1 MRIVMSR
8 KPGAN
13 QDWCRRDARTTN
25 RRRSGIALLVVL
37 VALAIVSTI
46 WLLLLRMSL
55 MHHRQ
60 ARREAFVAQSRWLAE
75 SAFDQTGRRL
85 KADAKSEGLCWS
97 VPAKELDGQHAA
109 NVVVEIRSVKDAPQ
123 RREVT
128 VVADF
133 PINSPQRSRT
143 RRVRQIDL

>member
-1 MRIVMSR
+1 MR
-8 KPGAN
+8 GQN
-13 QDWCRRDARTTN
+13 QTRCRRAARTTT

-46 WLLLLRMSL
+46 GMLLLRMSL

-60 ARREAFVAQSRWLAE
+60 AQRETFVAQSRWLAE
-75 SAFDQTGRRL
+75 SAFDQAGRRL
-85 KADAKSEGLCWS
+85 KADAKSEGFTWS
-97 VPAKELDGQHAA
+97 VPAKELDGRHAA
-109 NVVVEIRSVKDAPQ
+109 NVVVEIRPVKDAPQ

-133 PINSPQRSRT
+133 PANSPQRSRT
-143 RRVRQIDL
+143 RRVRQVDL

>member
-13 QDWCRRDARTTN
+13 HDWCRRDVRTTN

-85 KADAKSEGLCWS
+85 KADAKSEGFTWS

-133 PINSPQRSRT
+133 LINSPQRSRT

>member
-1 MRIVMSR
+1 MRIQNPFRSTRVVGSTSSR
-8 KPGAN
+8 N
-13 QDWCRRDARTTN
+13 
-25 RRRSGIALLVVL
+25 GIALLVVL

-46 WLLLLRMSL
+46 GMLLLRMSL

-60 ARREAFVAQSRWLAE
+60 AQRETSVAQTRWLAE
-75 SAFDQTGRRL
+75 SAFDQAGRRL
-85 KADAKSEGLCWS
+85 KVDAKSEGFTWS

-109 NVVVEIRSVKDAPQ
+109 NVVVEIRPVKDAPQ

-133 PINSPQRSRT
+133 PANSAQRSRT